1 MNIKEIEKKEDVPRD
16 ILRRKLREKIQL
28 KSMNRATNKQKET
41 ILSEEMTKMGVD
53 MKKFKEAIKTLS
65 MEEKFEATLT
75 KH

>member
-75 KH
+75 KN

>member
-1 MNIKEIEKKEDVPRD
+1 MNIKEIDKKEDVPRD

-75 KH
+75 KN